1 MIKKDQT
8 SSQHI
13 RNLSNEQKNS
23 KLIADKKSNSKNKRD
38 SPSDLWI
45 PKTKIPHLTKR
56 ISQFKSLKYT
66 LNFLL
71 KKNRNRL
78 HSLFAHSQKEKTL
91 YQETELELVRFSF
104 RPNSADWAE
113 LRLAARYYG
122 VSICNFFVML
132 LTFDENENK
141 GSAKSFWMDSKN
153 RKSQNSEILLIQL
166 ITSKRNAIFFSIIT
180 GLNTFHGFQRKSS
193 FLK

>member
-13 RNLSNEQKNS
+13 RNLRNEQKKS
-23 KLIADKKSNSKNKRD
+23 KFITDKKSISKRKRD

-45 PKTKIPHLTKR
+45 PRVKIPHLTRR
-56 ISQFKSLKYT
+56 ISQFKSLKCT
-66 LNFLL
+66 LHFLL

-78 HSLFAHSQKEKTL
+78 HSLFAQPEKEKTL

-104 RPNSADWAE
+104 RPNAADWVE
-113 LRLAARYYG
+113 LRLVARYYG

-132 LTFDENENK
+132 LTFDENINK
-141 GSAKSFWMDSKN
+141 GSAKSFWKDSKN
-153 RKSQNSEILLIQL
+153 QKFQNSEILLIQL
-166 ITSKRNAIFFSIIT
+166 ISSKRNTLFFSIIT
-180 GLNTFHGFQRKSS
+180 GLNTFHGF
-193 FLK
+193 